1 MMRHLVRLAA
11 LVVAIA
17 LSPALSGFVATQTA
31 DSCCAA
37 PEPDASGCPGEDGRD
52 CDCPLGCAPCC
63 AGSALRAIAPA
74 TVGDLEVAAR
84 GGKAPLPLA
93 MSPPPSGVARDILK
107 IPKLAC

>member
-1 MMRHLVRLAA
+1 
-11 LVVAIA
+11 
-17 LSPALSGFVATQTA
+17 
-31 DSCCAA
+31 
-37 PEPDASGCPGEDGRD
+37 
-52 CDCPLGCAPCC
+52 
-63 AGSALRAIAPA
+63 LRAIAPA